1 MKYIALMALAAL
13 PLSACMAEET
23 PATGDPADT
32 CGMSGYSGLV
42 GTNVAAVT
50 LPADKVVRVLKE
62 GQPATMDFLED
73 RLNIETDDDG
83 IILRLYCG

>member
-1 MKYIALMALAAL
+1 
-13 PLSACMAEET
+13 
-23 PATGDPADT
+23 
-32 CGMSGYSGLV
+32 MSGYSGLV